1 MKNLKSIIA
10 VAACSLVSVAAAQN
24 LKSSYFTDGH
34 LYRHEMNPAFGN
46 DQGYV
51 AMPALGNLNIGMN
64 SNLRV
69 DNILYNIDGR
79 TALFLNPKVSTSEF
93 LSGIHDKNKITEN
106 LKIQILGAGFKAF
119 GGYNTIEINA
129 RQDLDLNIPGSLLR
143 LAKEG
148 IENKTYD
155 ISNLNA
161 HASGYAELALGHSRQ
176 INDQLRIGAKLKVLL
191 GIANLD
197 ANFKKAQL
205 TLGENEWVGITD
217 AEIQTSI
224 KSMKYEIEETERGPE
239 GAETT
244 HRYVSGLDIDSWGI
258 SGFGLAFDLGAEYKL
273 DKNWAFSASLLDL
286 GYIGWNNNYVASTNG
301 ERQVSTDKYIFNVD
315 EDASNSFENEA
326 DRLMEGL
333 SALYELQ
340 DNGDM
345 GSRSRAL
352 AATMNL
358 GVQYTPDFYDKLSF
372 GLLNSTRI
380 AGKYSWTEFRLS
392 ANVAPTNI
400 FSASANMAL
409 GTYGTSFG
417 WLLNFHPN
425 GFNLFVGM
433 DHTLGKLAK
442 QGVPLSGR
450 ANVNI
455 GINFPFGH

>member
-1 MKNLKSIIA
+1 MKTIKSIIA
-10 VAACSLVSVAAAQN
+10 VAIWGLASAATAQN
-24 LKSSYFTDGH
+24 LNSGYFTDGY
-34 LYRHEMNPAFGN
+34 LYRHTLNPAFGN
-46 DQGYV
+46 DQSYV
-51 AMPALGNLNIGMN
+51 AMPALGNLNVGMN

-69 DNILYNIDGR
+69 DDILFNVNGR
-79 TALFLNPKVSTSEF
+79 TALFLNPQVSTSEF
-93 LSGIHDKNKITEN
+93 LDGIHDKNKITEN
-106 LKIQILGAGFKAF
+106 LRLQILGTGFKAF
-119 GGYNTIEINA
+119 GGYNTFEINA
-129 RQDLDLNIPGSLLR
+129 RQDLGLNIPGSLFR

-155 ISNLNA
+155 ISNFNA
-161 HASGYAELALGHSRQ
+161 HAGGYAEIALGHSRQ
-176 INDQLRIGAKLKVLL
+176 INDQLRVGAKLKVLL
-191 GIANLD
+191 GIANID

-205 TLGENEWVGITD
+205 TLGENEWIGITD
-217 AEIQTSI
+217 AEIQASI

-239 GAETT
+239 GEETT
-244 HRYVSGLDIDSWGI
+244 HKYVSGLDIDSWGI
-258 SGFGLAFDLGAEYKL
+258 NGFGLAFDLGAEYKL

-301 ERQVSTDKYIFNVD
+301 ERQINTDKYIFNVD

-345 GSRSRAL
+345 GSRSKAL

-358 GVQYTPDFYDKLSF
+358 GVQYTPYFYDKLSF
-372 GLLNSTRI
+372 GLLNSTRM

-417 WLLNFHPN
+417 WLLNFHPS

-455 GINFPFGH
+455 GINFPFGR

>member
-1 MKNLKSIIA
+1 MKTIKSIIA
-10 VAACSLVSVAAAQN
+10 VAIWGLASAATAQN
-24 LKSSYFTDGH
+24 LNSGYFTDGY
-34 LYRHEMNPAFGN
+34 LYRHTLNPAFGN
-46 DQGYV
+46 DQSYV
-51 AMPALGNLNIGMN
+51 AMPALGNLNVGMN

-69 DNILYNIDGR
+69 DDILFNVNGR
-79 TALFLNPKVSTSEF
+79 TALFLNPQVSTSEF
-93 LSGIHDKNKITEN
+93 LDGIHDKNKITEN
-106 LKIQILGAGFKAF
+106 LRLQILGTGFKAF
-119 GGYNTIEINA
+119 GGYNTFEINA
-129 RQDLDLNIPGSLLR
+129 RQDLGLNIPGSLFR

-155 ISNLNA
+155 ISNFNA
-161 HASGYAELALGHSRQ
+161 HAGGYAEIALGHSRQ
-176 INDQLRIGAKLKVLL
+176 INDQLRVGAKLKVLL
-191 GIANLD
+191 GIANID

-205 TLGENEWVGITD
+205 TLGENEWIGITD
-217 AEIQTSI
+217 AEIQASI

-239 GAETT
+239 GEETT
-244 HRYVSGLDIDSWGI
+244 HKYVSGLDIDSWGI
-258 SGFGLAFDLGAEYKL
+258 NGFGLAFDLGAEYKL
-273 DKNWAFSASLLDL
+273 NKNWAFSASLLDL

-301 ERQVSTDKYIFNVD
+301 ERQINTDKYIFNVD

-345 GSRSRAL
+345 GSRSKAL

-417 WLLNFHPN
+417 WLLNFHPS

-455 GINFPFGH
+455 GINFPFGR

>member
-1 MKNLKSIIA
+1 MKTIKSIIA
-10 VAACSLVSVAAAQN
+10 VAIWGLASAATAQN
-24 LKSSYFTDGH
+24 LNSGYFTDGY
-34 LYRHEMNPAFGN
+34 LYRHTLNPAFGN
-46 DQGYV
+46 DQSYV
-51 AMPALGNLNIGMN
+51 AMPALGNLNVGMN

-69 DNILYNIDGR
+69 DDILFNVNGR
-79 TALFLNPKVSTSEF
+79 TALFLNPQVSTSEF
-93 LSGIHDKNKITEN
+93 LDGIHDKNKITEN
-106 LKIQILGAGFKAF
+106 LRLQILGTGFKAF
-119 GGYNTIEINA
+119 GGYNTFEINA
-129 RQDLDLNIPGSLLR
+129 RQDLGLNIPGSLFR

-155 ISNLNA
+155 ISNFNA
-161 HASGYAELALGHSRQ
+161 HAGGYAEIALGHSRQ
-176 INDQLRIGAKLKVLL
+176 INDQLRVGAKLKVLL
-191 GIANLD
+191 GIANID

-205 TLGENEWVGITD
+205 TLGENEWIGITD
-217 AEIQTSI
+217 AEIQASI

-239 GAETT
+239 GEETT
-244 HRYVSGLDIDSWGI
+244 HKYVSGLDIDSWGI
-258 SGFGLAFDLGAEYKL
+258 NGFGLAFDLGAEYKL

-301 ERQVSTDKYIFNVD
+301 ERQINTDKYIFNVD

-345 GSRSRAL
+345 GSRSKAL

-372 GLLNSTRI
+372 GLLNSTRM

-417 WLLNFHPN
+417 WILNFHPS

-455 GINFPFGH
+455 GINFPFGR

>member
-1 MKNLKSIIA
+1 MKTIKSIIA
-10 VAACSLVSVAAAQN
+10 VAIWGLASAATAQN
-24 LKSSYFTDGH
+24 LNSGYFTDGY
-34 LYRHEMNPAFGN
+34 LYRHTLNPAFGN
-46 DQGYV
+46 DQSYV
-51 AMPALGNLNIGMN
+51 AMPALGNLNVGMN

-69 DNILYNIDGR
+69 DDILFNVNGR
-79 TALFLNPKVSTSEF
+79 TALFLNPQVSTSEF
-93 LSGIHDKNKITEN
+93 LDGIHDKNKITEN
-106 LKIQILGAGFKAF
+106 LRLQILGTGFKAF
-119 GGYNTIEINA
+119 GGYNTFEINA
-129 RQDLDLNIPGSLLR
+129 RQDLGLNIPGSLFR

-155 ISNLNA
+155 ISNFNA
-161 HASGYAELALGHSRQ
+161 HAGGYAEIALGHSRQ
-176 INDQLRIGAKLKVLL
+176 INDQLRVGAKLKVLL
-191 GIANLD
+191 GIANID

-205 TLGENEWVGITD
+205 TLGENEWIGITD
-217 AEIQTSI
+217 AEIQASI

-239 GAETT
+239 GEETT
-244 HRYVSGLDIDSWGI
+244 HKYVSGLDIDSWGI
-258 SGFGLAFDLGAEYKL
+258 NGFGLAFDLGAEYKL

-301 ERQVSTDKYIFNVD
+301 ERQINTDKYIFNVD

-345 GSRSRAL
+345 GSRSKAL

-372 GLLNSTRI
+372 GLLNSTRM

-417 WLLNFHPN
+417 WLLNFHPS

-455 GINFPFGH
+455 GINFPFGR

>member
-10 VAACSLVSVAAAQN
+10 IAAWGLASAATAQN
-24 LKSSYFTDGH
+24 LNSGYFTDGY
-34 LYRHEMNPAFGN
+34 LYRHELNPAFGN

-69 DNILYNIDGR
+69 DNILYNVNGK
-79 TALFLNPKVSTSEF
+79 TALFLNPQVSTSEF

-106 LKIQILGAGFKAF
+106 LRLQVLGAGFKAF

-129 RQDLDLNIPGSLLR
+129 RQDLDVNIPGSLLR

-155 ISNLNA
+155 ISNFNA
-161 HASGYAELALGHSRQ
+161 HAGGYAEFALGHSRQ
-176 INDQLRIGAKLKVLL
+176 INEKLRIGAKLKVLL

-197 ANFKKAQL
+197 ADFKKAQL
-205 TLGENEWVGITD
+205 TLGEDKWVGITD

-239 GAETT
+239 GEENT

-258 SGFGLAFDLGAEYKL
+258 NGFGLAFDLGAEYKL
-273 DKNWAFSASLLDL
+273 DKNWAFSASVLDL
-286 GYIGWNNNYVASTNG
+286 GYIGWSNNYVASTNG
-301 ERQVSTDKYIFNVD
+301 ERQVSTDRYFFNVD

-340 DNGDM
+340 DNGDT

-352 AATMNL
+352 AATMNI

-372 GLLNSTRI
+372 GLLNSTRM

-392 ANVAPTNI
+392 ANVAPAKI

-425 GFNLFVGM
+425 GFNLFIGM
-433 DHTLGKLAK
+433 DHTMGKLAK
-442 QGVPLSGR
+442 QGLPLSGR

>member
-1 MKNLKSIIA
+1 
-10 VAACSLVSVAAAQN
+10 
-24 LKSSYFTDGH
+24 
-34 LYRHEMNPAFGN
+34 MNPAFGN

-239 GAETT
+239 GTETT

-372 GLLNSTRI
+372 GLLNSTRM

>member
-1 MKNLKSIIA
+1 MKTIKSIIA
-10 VAACSLVSVAAAQN
+10 VAIWGLASVATAQN
-24 LKSSYFTDGH
+24 LNSGYFTDGY
-34 LYRHEMNPAFGN
+34 LYRHTLNPAFGN
-46 DQGYV
+46 DQSYV
-51 AMPALGNLNIGMN
+51 AMPALGNLNVGMN

-69 DNILYNIDGR
+69 DDILFNVNGR
-79 TALFLNPKVSTSEF
+79 TALFLNPQVSTSEF
-93 LSGIHDKNKITEN
+93 LDGIHDKNKITEN
-106 LKIQILGAGFKAF
+106 LRLQILGTGFKAF
-119 GGYNTIEINA
+119 GGYNTFEINA
-129 RQDLDLNIPGSLLR
+129 RQDLGLNIPGSLFR

-155 ISNLNA
+155 ISNFNA
-161 HASGYAELALGHSRQ
+161 HAGGYAEIALGHSRQ
-176 INDQLRIGAKLKVLL
+176 INDQLRVGAKLKVLL
-191 GIANLD
+191 GIANID

-205 TLGENEWVGITD
+205 TLGENEWIGITD
-217 AEIQTSI
+217 AEIQASI

-239 GAETT
+239 GEETT
-244 HRYVSGLDIDSWGI
+244 HKYVNGLDIDSWGI
-258 SGFGLAFDLGAEYKL
+258 NGFGLAFDLGAEYKL

-301 ERQVSTDKYIFNVD
+301 ERQINTDKYIFNVD

-345 GSRSRAL
+345 GSRSKAL

-372 GLLNSTRI
+372 GLLNSTRM

-417 WLLNFHPN
+417 WLLNFHPS

-455 GINFPFGH
+455 GINFPFGR

>member
-1 MKNLKSIIA
+1 MKTIKSIIA
-10 VAACSLVSVAAAQN
+10 VAIWGLASAATAQN
-24 LKSSYFTDGH
+24 LNSGYFTDGY
-34 LYRHEMNPAFGN
+34 LYRHTLNPAFGN
-46 DQGYV
+46 DQSYV
-51 AMPALGNLNIGMN
+51 AMPALGNLNVGMN

-69 DNILYNIDGR
+69 DDILFNVNGR
-79 TALFLNPKVSTSEF
+79 TALNLNPQESTSEF
-93 LSGIHDKNKITEN
+93 LVGIHDKNTLTEN
-106 LKIQILGAGFKAF
+106 LRLQILGTGFKAF
-119 GGYNTIEINA
+119 GGYNTFEINA
-129 RQDLDLNIPGSLLR
+129 RQDLGLNIPGSLFR

-155 ISNLNA
+155 ISNFNA
-161 HASGYAELALGHSRQ
+161 HAGGYAEIALGHSRQ
-176 INDQLRIGAKLKVLL
+176 INDQLRVGAKLKVLL
-191 GIANLD
+191 GIANID

-205 TLGENEWVGITD
+205 TLGENEWIGITD
-217 AEIQTSI
+217 AEIQASI

-239 GAETT
+239 GEETT
-244 HRYVSGLDIDSWGI
+244 HKYVSGLDIDSWGI
-258 SGFGLAFDLGAEYKL
+258 NGFGLAFDLGAEYKL

-301 ERQVSTDKYIFNVD
+301 ERQINTDKYIFNVD

-345 GSRSRAL
+345 GSRSKAL

-372 GLLNSTRI
+372 GLLNSTRM

-417 WLLNFHPN
+417 WLLNFHPS
-425 GFNLFVGM
+425 GFNLFIGM

-455 GINFPFGH
+455 GINFPFGR

>member
-1 MKNLKSIIA
+1 MKTIKSIIA
-10 VAACSLVSVAAAQN
+10 VAIWGLASAATAQN
-24 LKSSYFTDGH
+24 LNSGYFTDGY
-34 LYRHEMNPAFGN
+34 LYRHTLNPAFGN
-46 DQGYV
+46 DQSYV
-51 AMPALGNLNIGMN
+51 AMPALGNLNVGMN

-69 DNILYNIDGR
+69 DDILFNVNGR
-79 TALFLNPKVSTSEF
+79 TALFLNPQVSTSEF
-93 LSGIHDKNKITEN
+93 LDGIHDKNKITEN
-106 LKIQILGAGFKAF
+106 LRLQILGTGFKAF
-119 GGYNTIEINA
+119 GGYNTFEINA
-129 RQDLDLNIPGSLLR
+129 RQDLGLNIPGSLFR

-155 ISNLNA
+155 ISNFNA
-161 HASGYAELALGHSRQ
+161 HAGGYAEIALGHSRQ
-176 INDQLRIGAKLKVLL
+176 INDQLRVGAKLKVLL
-191 GIANLD
+191 GIANID

-205 TLGENEWVGITD
+205 TLGENEWIGITD
-217 AEIQTSI
+217 AEIQASI

-239 GAETT
+239 GEETT
-244 HRYVSGLDIDSWGI
+244 HKYVSGLDIDSWGI
-258 SGFGLAFDLGAEYKL
+258 NGFGLAFDLGAEYKL
-273 DKNWAFSASLLDL
+273 NKNWAFSASLLDL

-301 ERQVSTDKYIFNVD
+301 ERQINTDKYIFNVD

-345 GSRSRAL
+345 GSRSKAL

-358 GVQYTPDFYDKLSF
+358 GVQYTPDFYNKLSF
-372 GLLNSTRI
+372 GLLNSTRM

-417 WLLNFHPN
+417 WLLNFHPS

-455 GINFPFGH
+455 GINFPFGR

>member
-1 MKNLKSIIA
+1 MKTIKSIIA
-10 VAACSLVSVAAAQN
+10 VAIWGLASAATAQN
-24 LKSSYFTDGH
+24 LNSGYFTDGY
-34 LYRHEMNPAFGN
+34 LYRHTLNPAFGN
-46 DQGYV
+46 DQSYV
-51 AMPALGNLNIGMN
+51 AMPALGNLNVGMN

-69 DNILYNIDGR
+69 DDILFNVNGR
-79 TALFLNPKVSTSEF
+79 TALFLNPQVSTSEF
-93 LSGIHDKNKITEN
+93 LDGIHDKNKITEN
-106 LKIQILGAGFKAF
+106 LRLQILGTGFKAF
-119 GGYNTIEINA
+119 GGYNTFEINA
-129 RQDLDLNIPGSLLR
+129 RQDLGLNIPGSLFR

-148 IENKTYD
+148 IGNKTYD
-155 ISNLNA
+155 ISNFNA
-161 HASGYAELALGHSRQ
+161 HAGGYAEIALGHSRQ
-176 INDQLRIGAKLKVLL
+176 INDQLRVGAKLKVLL
-191 GIANLD
+191 GIANID

-205 TLGENEWVGITD
+205 TLGENEWIGITD
-217 AEIQTSI
+217 AEIQASI

-239 GAETT
+239 GEETT
-244 HRYVSGLDIDSWGI
+244 HKYVSGLDIDSWGI
-258 SGFGLAFDLGAEYKL
+258 NGFGLAFDLGAEYKL

-301 ERQVSTDKYIFNVD
+301 ERQINTDKYIFNVD

-345 GSRSRAL
+345 GSRSKAL

-372 GLLNSTRI
+372 GLLNSTRM

-417 WLLNFHPN
+417 WLLNFHPS

-455 GINFPFGH
+455 GINFPFGR

>member
-1 MKNLKSIIA
+1 MKTIKSIIA
-10 VAACSLVSVAAAQN
+10 VAIWGLASVATAQN
-24 LKSSYFTDGH
+24 LNSGYFTDGY
-34 LYRHEMNPAFGN
+34 LYRHTLNPAFGN
-46 DQGYV
+46 DQSYV
-51 AMPALGNLNIGMN
+51 AMPALGNLNVGMN

-69 DNILYNIDGR
+69 DDILFNVNGR
-79 TALFLNPKVSTSEF
+79 TALFLNPQVSTSEF
-93 LSGIHDKNKITEN
+93 LDGIHDKNKITEN
-106 LKIQILGAGFKAF
+106 LRLQILGTGFKAF
-119 GGYNTIEINA
+119 GGYNTFEINA
-129 RQDLDLNIPGSLLR
+129 RQDLGLNIPGSLFR

-155 ISNLNA
+155 ISNFNA
-161 HASGYAELALGHSRQ
+161 HAGGYAEIALGHSRQ
-176 INDQLRIGAKLKVLL
+176 INDQLRVGAKLKVLL
-191 GIANLD
+191 GIANID

-205 TLGENEWVGITD
+205 TLGENEWIGITD
-217 AEIQTSI
+217 AEIQASI

-239 GAETT
+239 GEETT
-244 HRYVSGLDIDSWGI
+244 HKYVSGLDIDSWGI
-258 SGFGLAFDLGAEYKL
+258 NGFGLAFDLGAEYKL
-273 DKNWAFSASLLDL
+273 NKNWAFSASLLDL

-301 ERQVSTDKYIFNVD
+301 ERQINTDKYIFNVD

-345 GSRSRAL
+345 GSRSKAL

-372 GLLNSTRI
+372 GLLNSTRM

-417 WLLNFHPN
+417 WLLNFHPS

-455 GINFPFGH
+455 GINFPFGR

>member
-1 MKNLKSIIA
+1 MKTIKSIIA
-10 VAACSLVSVAAAQN
+10 VAVWGLASAAAAQN
-24 LKSSYFTDGH
+24 LNSGYFTDGY
-34 LYRHEMNPAFGN
+34 LYRHTLNPAFGN
-46 DQGYV
+46 DQSYV
-51 AMPALGNLNIGMN
+51 SMPALGNLNIGMN

-69 DNILYNIDGR
+69 DDLLFNVNGR
-79 TALFLNPKVSTSEF
+79 TALFLNPQVSTSEF
-93 LSGIHDKNKITEN
+93 LDGIHDKNKITEN
-106 LKIQILGAGFKAF
+106 LRLQILGTGFKAF

-129 RQDLDLNIPGSLLR
+129 RQDLDLNIPGALFR

-155 ISNLNA
+155 ISNFNA
-161 HASGYAELALGHSRQ
+161 HAGGYAEFALGHSRQ

-224 KSMKYEIEETERGPE
+224 KSMKYEVEETERGPE

-244 HRYVSGLDIDSWGI
+244 HRYVSGLEIDSWGI
-258 SGFGLAFDLGAEYKL
+258 NGFGLAFDLGAEYKL

-301 ERQVSTDKYIFNVD
+301 ERQISTDKYIFNVD
-315 EDASNSFENEA
+315 EDANNSFENET

-340 DNGDM
+340 DNGDI

-372 GLLNSTRI
+372 GLLNSTRM

-392 ANVAPTNI
+392 ANVAPTSI
-400 FSASANMAL
+400 FSASANMAM

-450 ANVNI
+450 ANINI

>member
-1 MKNLKSIIA
+1 MKTIKSIIA
-10 VAACSLVSVAAAQN
+10 VAIWGLASAATAQN
-24 LKSSYFTDGH
+24 LNSGYFTDGY
-34 LYRHEMNPAFGN
+34 LYRHTLNPAFGN
-46 DQGYV
+46 DQSYV
-51 AMPALGNLNIGMN
+51 AMPALGNLNVGMN

-69 DNILYNIDGR
+69 DDILFNVNGR
-79 TALFLNPKVSTSEF
+79 TALFLNPQVSTSEF
-93 LSGIHDKNKITEN
+93 LDGIHDKNKITEN
-106 LKIQILGAGFKAF
+106 LRLQILGTGFKAF
-119 GGYNTIEINA
+119 GGYNTFEINA
-129 RQDLDLNIPGSLLR
+129 RQDLGLNIPGSLFR

-155 ISNLNA
+155 ISNFNA
-161 HASGYAELALGHSRQ
+161 HAGGYTEIALGHSRQ
-176 INDQLRIGAKLKVLL
+176 INDQLRVGAKLKVLL
-191 GIANLD
+191 GIANID

-205 TLGENEWVGITD
+205 TLGENEWIGITD
-217 AEIQTSI
+217 AEIQASI

-239 GAETT
+239 GEETT
-244 HRYVSGLDIDSWGI
+244 HKYVSGLDIDSWGI
-258 SGFGLAFDLGAEYKL
+258 NGFGLAFDLGAEYKL

-301 ERQVSTDKYIFNVD
+301 ERQINTDKYIFNVD

-345 GSRSRAL
+345 GSRSKAL

-372 GLLNSTRI
+372 GLLNSTRM

-417 WLLNFHPN
+417 WLLNFHPS

-455 GINFPFGH
+455 GINFPFGR

>member
-1 MKNLKSIIA
+1 MKTIKSIIA
-10 VAACSLVSVAAAQN
+10 VAIWGLASAATAQN
-24 LKSSYFTDGH
+24 LNSGYFTDGY
-34 LYRHEMNPAFGN
+34 LYRHTLNPAFGN
-46 DQGYV
+46 DQSYV
-51 AMPALGNLNIGMN
+51 AMPALGNLNVGMN

-69 DNILYNIDGR
+69 DDILFNVNGR
-79 TALFLNPKVSTSEF
+79 TALFLNPQVSTSEF
-93 LSGIHDKNKITEN
+93 LDGIHDKNKITEN
-106 LKIQILGAGFKAF
+106 LRLQILGTGFKAF
-119 GGYNTIEINA
+119 GGYNTFEINA
-129 RQDLDLNIPGSLLR
+129 RQDLGLNIPGSLFR

-155 ISNLNA
+155 ISNFNA
-161 HASGYAELALGHSRQ
+161 HAGGYAEIALGHSRQ
-176 INDQLRIGAKLKVLL
+176 INDQLRVGAKLKVLL
-191 GIANLD
+191 GIANID

-205 TLGENEWVGITD
+205 TLGENEWIGITD
-217 AEIQTSI
+217 AEIQASI

-239 GAETT
+239 GEETT
-244 HRYVSGLDIDSWGI
+244 HKYVSGLDIDSWGI
-258 SGFGLAFDLGAEYKL
+258 NGFGLAFDLGAEYKL
-273 DKNWAFSASLLDL
+273 DKNWAFSASVLDL

-301 ERQVSTDKYIFNVD
+301 ERQINTDKYIFNVD

-345 GSRSRAL
+345 GSRSKAL

-372 GLLNSTRI
+372 GLLNSTRM

-417 WLLNFHPN
+417 WLLNFHPS

-455 GINFPFGH
+455 GINFPFGR

>member
-1 MKNLKSIIA
+1 MKTIKSIIA
-10 VAACSLVSVAAAQN
+10 VAIWGLASAATAQN
-24 LKSSYFTDGH
+24 LNSGYFTDGY
-34 LYRHEMNPAFGN
+34 LYRHTLNPAFGN
-46 DQGYV
+46 DQSYV
-51 AMPALGNLNIGMN
+51 AMPALGNLNVGMN

-69 DNILYNIDGR
+69 DDILFNVNGR
-79 TALFLNPKVSTSEF
+79 TALFLNPQVSTSEF
-93 LSGIHDKNKITEN
+93 LDGIHDKNKITEN
-106 LKIQILGAGFKAF
+106 LRLQILGTGFKAF
-119 GGYNTIEINA
+119 GGYNTFEINA
-129 RQDLDLNIPGSLLR
+129 RQDLGLNIPGSLFR

-155 ISNLNA
+155 ISNFNA
-161 HASGYAELALGHSRQ
+161 HAGGYAEIALGHSRQ
-176 INDQLRIGAKLKVLL
+176 INDQLRVGAKLKVLL
-191 GIANLD
+191 GIANID

-205 TLGENEWVGITD
+205 TLGENEWIGITD
-217 AEIQTSI
+217 AEIQASI

-239 GAETT
+239 GEETT
-244 HRYVSGLDIDSWGI
+244 HKYVSGLDIDSWGI
-258 SGFGLAFDLGAEYKL
+258 NGFGLAFDLGAEYQL

-301 ERQVSTDKYIFNVD
+301 ERQINTDKYIFNVD

-345 GSRSRAL
+345 GSRSKAL

-372 GLLNSTRI
+372 GLLNSTRM

-417 WLLNFHPN
+417 WLLNFHPS

-455 GINFPFGH
+455 GINFPFGR

>member
-24 LKSSYFTDGH
+24 LKSSYFTDAH

-372 GLLNSTRI
+372 GLLNSTRM

>member
-1 MKNLKSIIA
+1 MKTIKSIIA
-10 VAACSLVSVAAAQN
+10 VAIWGLASAATAQN
-24 LKSSYFTDGH
+24 LNSGYFTDGY
-34 LYRHEMNPAFGN
+34 LYRHTLNPAFGN
-46 DQGYV
+46 DQSYV
-51 AMPALGNLNIGMN
+51 AMPALGNLNVGMN

-69 DNILYNIDGR
+69 DDILFNVNGR
-79 TALFLNPKVSTSEF
+79 TALFLNPQVSTSEF
-93 LSGIHDKNKITEN
+93 LDGIHDKNKITEN
-106 LKIQILGAGFKAF
+106 LRLQILGTGFKAF
-119 GGYNTIEINA
+119 GGYNTFEINA
-129 RQDLDLNIPGSLLR
+129 RQDLGLNIPGSLFR

-155 ISNLNA
+155 ISNFNA
-161 HASGYAELALGHSRQ
+161 HAGGYAEIALGHSRQ
-176 INDQLRIGAKLKVLL
+176 INDQLRVGAKLKVLL
-191 GIANLD
+191 GIANID

-205 TLGENEWVGITD
+205 TLGENEWIGITD
-217 AEIQTSI
+217 AEIQASI

-239 GAETT
+239 GEETT
-244 HRYVSGLDIDSWGI
+244 HKYVSGLDIDSWGI
-258 SGFGLAFDLGAEYKL
+258 NGFGLAFDLGAEYKL

-301 ERQVSTDKYIFNVD
+301 ERQINTDKYIFNVD

-345 GSRSRAL
+345 GSRSKAL

-358 GVQYTPDFYDKLSF
+358 GVQYTPDFYNKLSF
-372 GLLNSTRI
+372 GLLNSTRM

-417 WLLNFHPN
+417 WLLNFHPS

-455 GINFPFGH
+455 GINFPFGR

>member
-1 MKNLKSIIA
+1 
-10 VAACSLVSVAAAQN
+10 
-24 LKSSYFTDGH
+24 
-34 LYRHEMNPAFGN
+34 MNPAFGN

-372 GLLNSTRI
+372 GLLNSTRM

>member
-1 MKNLKSIIA
+1 MKTIKSIIA
-10 VAACSLVSVAAAQN
+10 VAVWGLASAAAAQN
-24 LKSSYFTDGH
+24 LNSGYFTDGY
-34 LYRHEMNPAFGN
+34 LYRHTLNPAFGN
-46 DQGYV
+46 DQSYV
-51 AMPALGNLNIGMN
+51 AMPALGNLNVGMN

-69 DNILYNIDGR
+69 DDILFNVNGR
-79 TALFLNPKVSTSEF
+79 TALFLNPQVSTSEF
-93 LSGIHDKNKITEN
+93 LDGIHDKNKITEN
-106 LKIQILGAGFKAF
+106 LRLQILGTGFKAF
-119 GGYNTIEINA
+119 GGYNTFEINA
-129 RQDLDLNIPGSLLR
+129 RQDLGLNIPGSLFR

-155 ISNLNA
+155 ISNFNA
-161 HASGYAELALGHSRQ
+161 HAGGYAELAFGHSRQ
-176 INDQLRIGAKLKVLL
+176 INDQLRVGAKLKVLL
-191 GIANLD
+191 GIANID

-205 TLGENEWVGITD
+205 TLGENEWIGITD
-217 AEIQTSI
+217 AEIQASI

-239 GAETT
+239 GEETT
-244 HRYVSGLDIDSWGI
+244 HKYVSGLDIDSWGI
-258 SGFGLAFDLGAEYKL
+258 NGFGLAFDLGAEYKL
-273 DKNWAFSASLLDL
+273 DKNWAFSASVLDL

-301 ERQVSTDKYIFNVD
+301 ERQINTDKYIFNVD

-345 GSRSRAL
+345 GSRSKAL

-372 GLLNSTRI
+372 GLLNSTRM

-417 WLLNFHPN
+417 WLLNFHPS

-455 GINFPFGH
+455 GINFPFGR

>member
-1 MKNLKSIIA
+1 MKTIKSIIA
-10 VAACSLVSVAAAQN
+10 VAIWGLASAATAQN
-24 LKSSYFTDGH
+24 LNSGYFTDGY
-34 LYRHEMNPAFGN
+34 LYRHTLNPAFGN
-46 DQGYV
+46 DQSYV
-51 AMPALGNLNIGMN
+51 AMPALGNLNVGMN

-69 DNILYNIDGR
+69 DDILFNVNGR
-79 TALFLNPKVSTSEF
+79 TALFLNPQVSTSEF
-93 LSGIHDKNKITEN
+93 LDGIHDKNKITEN
-106 LKIQILGAGFKAF
+106 LRLQILGTGFKAF
-119 GGYNTIEINA
+119 GGYNTFEINA
-129 RQDLDLNIPGSLLR
+129 RQDLGLNIPGSLFR

-155 ISNLNA
+155 ISNFNA
-161 HASGYAELALGHSRQ
+161 HAGGYAEIALGHSRQ
-176 INDQLRIGAKLKVLL
+176 INDQLRVGAKLKVLL
-191 GIANLD
+191 GIANID

-205 TLGENEWVGITD
+205 TLGENEWIGITD
-217 AEIQTSI
+217 AEIQASI

-239 GAETT
+239 GEETT
-244 HRYVSGLDIDSWGI
+244 HKYVSGLDIDSWGI
-258 SGFGLAFDLGAEYKL
+258 NGFGLAFDLGAEYKL
-273 DKNWAFSASLLDL
+273 NKNWAFSASLLNL

-301 ERQVSTDKYIFNVD
+301 ERQINTDKYIFNVD

-345 GSRSRAL
+345 GSRSKAL

-372 GLLNSTRI
+372 GLLNSTRM

-417 WLLNFHPN
+417 WLLNFHPS

-455 GINFPFGH
+455 GINFPFGR